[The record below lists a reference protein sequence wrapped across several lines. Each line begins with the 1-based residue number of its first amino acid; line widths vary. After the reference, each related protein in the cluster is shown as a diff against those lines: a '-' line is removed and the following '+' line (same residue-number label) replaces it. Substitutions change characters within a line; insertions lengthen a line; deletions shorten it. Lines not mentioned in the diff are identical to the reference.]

1 MPNSNHHRTS
11 HPSAGTSQRG
21 MESPDAQILV
31 FRPRSLRDIEQYEA
45 LDEELCD
52 SIWSV
57 QENLGLLQRHPSIE
71 GSLTN
76 LRSTGEGR

>member
-1 MPNSNHHRTS
+1 MPNSNHYRTS

-31 FRPRSLRDIEQYEA
+31 FRPRSLRDRQSDNA
-45 LDEELCD
+45 QDEKLCD

-71 GSLTN
+71 GSLTD
-76 LRSTGEGR
+76 LRPTGKRD